1 MADRFDA
8 VGLFLWWAAISLI
21 GDSAGVRGTVAGIGR
36 HSGGSG
42 RMDAGLADGVA
53 RQLHGLRGRAH
64 ADEELFLAID
74 KARGVE
80 GGDLEAVAVGD
91 GVGGAGLD
99 AVSAEDAAVVIDVID
114 RGVALGAGD
123 AALGSVLRGL
133 DVDAVRGTRRG
144 TEKTGHAL
152 FKAVLVAL

>member
-42 RMDAGLADGVA
+42 RMDAGLADAVA
-53 RQLHGLRGRAH
+53 RQLHGLRGCTY
-64 ADEELFLAID
+64 ADEELLFAVD

-80 GGDLEAVAVGD
+80 GSDLKAVTMRD
-91 GVGGAGLD
+91 GVGGAGLYT
-99 AVSAEDAAVVIDVID
+99 VSAEDAAVIID
-114 RGVALGAGD
+114 
-123 AALGSVLRGL
+123 
-133 DVDAVRGTRRG
+133 
-144 TEKTGHAL
+144 
-152 FKAVLVAL
+152 